1 VLAEAGRDVGMSV
14 GRNIRIHAQSHGCGL
29 LQGCSSLCQ
38 RPQFRFALHVKQQ
51 DLRFESRP
59 HFSLGLPDAGEDHLA
74 RGTPV
79 NLEHTF
85 QFAARNHVE
94 PAPRSCDEAKN
105 AKAGIG
111 FDGVADRVPDFSERV
126 VESSHPTDD
135 A

>member
-1 VLAEAGRDVGMSV
+1 MWTLIPATLKCRLPEAR
-14 GRNIRIHAQSHGCGL
+14 AY
-29 LQGCSSLCQ
+29 SS
-38 RPQFRFALHVKQQ
+38 RASAMGTPN
-51 DLRFESRP
+51 
-59 HFSLGLPDAGEDHLA
+59 SLGLPDAGEDHLA

-94 PAPRSCDEAKN
+94 PAPHSCDEAKN